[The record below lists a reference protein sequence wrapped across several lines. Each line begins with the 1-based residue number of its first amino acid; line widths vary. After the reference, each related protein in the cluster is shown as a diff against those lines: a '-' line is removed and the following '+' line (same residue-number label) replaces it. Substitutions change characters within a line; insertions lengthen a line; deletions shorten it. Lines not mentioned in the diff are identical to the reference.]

1 MCKGEIRC
9 SGTQSCSTLCD
20 PMDCSIPGE
29 VSLANSQPGGKKKS
43 SLLFLSKIFEEYL
56 IDYRYLG
63 SNEEINMIIVIKHD
77 NLL

>member
-1 MCKGEIRC
+1 
-9 SGTQSCSTLCD
+9 
-20 PMDCSIPGE
+20 MDCSIPGE
-29 VSLANSQPGGKKKS
+29 VSLANSQPGEKKKS

>member
-1 MCKGEIRC
+1 
-9 SGTQSCSTLCD
+9 
-20 PMDCSIPGE
+20 MDCSTPGE
-29 VSLANSQPGGKKKS
+29 ISLANSQSEKKKKKS

-63 SNEEINMIIVIKHD
+63 SIEEINMIIVIKHD